1 MRATSVMLE
10 LRSSS
15 HKYRTRVK
23 FTSTRKGATAYQ
35 PCGTRGRLTL
45 WKPVPKVQTHRNHT
59 YKLDTSIFPNKIRW
73 IDTTVPANIGAD
85 DISVTSPEYS
95 IVTPCS
101 RASSVA
107 SSLFS
112 VAHSG
117 DFKPG
122 TPSYTTSHLEGN
134 CNSSNSPASIP
145 KEIAV
150 EPPYEPCGLF
160 DESQWYEDNV
170 LSGPS
175 GVESQEDPSSSSCSS
190 RALETNES
198 TSNPKPSSVRS
209 NPAIS
214 TESSNEIWQPPP
226 GCLTFVEGRDCMLCV
241 KQEEGTFVHN
251 EKTLKPV
258 QVKQEDFGLV

>member
-1 MRATSVMLE
+1 MLE

-15 HKYRTRVK
+15 HKYRTRIK

-45 WKPVPKVQTHRNHT
+45 WKPIPKVQTHRNHT
-59 YKLDTSIFPNKIRW
+59 YKLDASAFPKKIRW
-73 IDTTVPANIGAD
+73 IDTTFPTNIGAE

-112 VAHSG
+112 IAHSG

-122 TPSYTTSHLEGN
+122 TPSYTTSHLDSD
-134 CNSSNSPASIP
+134 CNSSSDPASVP

-150 EPPYEPCGLF
+150 KPPYEPCGLF
-160 DESQWYEDNV
+160 DESQWYEDNE

-175 GVESQEDPSSSSCSS
+175 GIESQDGPSSSTCSS
-190 RALETNES
+190 TASETDES
-198 TSNPKPSSVRS
+198 TTNPVPSCIAS

-214 TESSNEIWQPPP
+214 TQGNNKIWQAPP
-226 GCLTFVEGRDCMLCV
+226 GCLTFVEGRDRMLCV
-241 KQEEGTFVHN
+241 KHEEGTFVYN

-258 QVKQEDFGLV
+258 QVKQEDFVSA